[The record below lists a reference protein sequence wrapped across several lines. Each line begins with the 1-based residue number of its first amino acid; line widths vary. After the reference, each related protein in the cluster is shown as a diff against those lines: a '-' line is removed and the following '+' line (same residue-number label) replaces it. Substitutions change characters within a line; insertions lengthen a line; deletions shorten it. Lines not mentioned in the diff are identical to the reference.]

1 MWHYCAPKVEA
12 IYLHNRVYIA
22 YNRKGLTTFAVFC
35 LSLFVA
41 TKEKPISG
49 IGCRSPPFNLDFSK
63 KFRLEVKNSGI
74 QPRKGRAQMAA
85 LERERRKDLRECGVD
100 EETIEEI
107 RTFDREEF
115 NSDRRF
121 YTRLNDVGEYIAE
134 TAMQEPLME
143 VNTVWDM
150 LNEIEDENLYRALLT
165 VDKRT
170 LQIVLLKM
178 QGYSLKE
185 IAPMVDLS
193 AGAVYA
199 RLDHLRKKLR
209 KLL

>member
-1 MWHYCAPKVEA
+1 M
-12 IYLHNRVYIA
+12 A
-22 YNRKGLTTFAVFC
+22 YNHGKAERRWRLW
-35 LSLFVA
+35 
-41 TKEKPISG
+41 KEKEEKI
-49 IGCRSPPFNLDFSK
+49 
-63 KFRLEVKNSGI
+63 
-74 QPRKGRAQMAA
+74 
-85 LERERRKDLRECGVD
+85 LRECGVD

-134 TAMQEPLME
+134 TAMQEPPME

-150 LNEIEDENLYRALLT
+150 LNEIEDEKLYRALLT

-193 AGAVYA
+193 ACCLCEVRPSAEKAEKTLIVSKA
-199 RLDHLRKKLR
+199 
-209 KLL
+209 LLFPAGYWVRGQPLSPIF

>member
-1 MWHYCAPKVEA
+1 M
-12 IYLHNRVYIA
+12 
-22 YNRKGLTTFAVFC
+22 
-35 LSLFVA
+35 
-41 TKEKPISG
+41 
-49 IGCRSPPFNLDFSK
+49 
-63 KFRLEVKNSGI
+63 
-74 QPRKGRAQMAA
+74 
-85 LERERRKDLRECGVD
+85 
-100 EETIEEI
+100 
-107 RTFDREEF
+107 
-115 NSDRRF
+115 
-121 YTRLNDVGEYIAE
+121 NDVGEYLEGMAE
-134 TAMQEPLME
+134 VGPLAE
-143 VNTVWDM
+143 VKTVPDL
-150 LNEIEDENLYRALLT
+150 LNKIENESLYRALLT

>member
-1 MWHYCAPKVEA
+1 M
-12 IYLHNRVYIA
+12 A
-22 YNRKGLTTFAVFC
+22 YNHGKAERRWRLW
-35 LSLFVA
+35 
-41 TKEKPISG
+41 KEK
-49 IGCRSPPFNLDFSK
+49 K
-63 KFRLEVKNSGI
+63 KRI
-74 QPRKGRAQMAA
+74 
-85 LERERRKDLRECGVD
+85 LRECGVD

-134 TAMQEPLME
+134 TAMQEPPME

-185 IAPMVDLS
+185 IGADGCLS
-193 AGAVYA
+193 AVLSSEVRPSAEKAEKTLIVPKA
-199 RLDHLRKKLR
+199 
-209 KLL
+209 LLFPAGYWVRGQPLSPIF

>member
-1 MWHYCAPKVEA
+1 MPETGE
-12 IYLHNRVYIA
+12 
-22 YNRKGLTTFAVFC
+22 GL
-35 LSLFVA
+35 
-41 TKEKPISG
+41 
-49 IGCRSPPFNLDFSK
+49 
-63 KFRLEVKNSGI
+63 
-74 QPRKGRAQMAA
+74 
-85 LERERRKDLRECGVD
+85 RKDRPSYSPVSSHRLGGKYRYGWFTGY
-100 EETIEEI
+100 ETIEEI

-134 TAMQEPLME
+134 TAMQEPPME

-193 AGAVYA
+193 VGAVYA